1 MHQTISEV
9 RELVLARI
17 IVISQMIR
25 QIILGILIVFV
36 NFYPDFL
43 NLIAKL
49 IHILCQSVFVCHASE
64 LTSASDTGLP
74 HGKLVKHLFLVIIQ
88 QVLVLIF

>member
-9 RELVLARI
+9 RELVVARI
-17 IVISQMIR
+17 IVISQMMR
-25 QIILGILIVFV
+25 HIILGILIVFV

-43 NLIAKL
+43 YLIAKL
-49 IHILCQSVFVCHASE
+49 IHILCQSVFVCNTSE
-64 LTSASDTGLP
+64 TSASDTGLP